1 MINLTSFNFLEE
13 NEKYIFT
20 GQVTENKLTKF
31 QVFDKN
37 IESKVG
43 HIYRARLLNK
53 VNGLNGFFV
62 DLGDDKHGLLQVDEK
77 RFSSLKETE
86 ELLVQVTYDGNESKG
101 PKLTEK
107 YELKGKYFIL
117 TPFETAVRISKKIKD
132 REKALKIKNYFTS
145 NYKNTAFVIRTEAED
160 RSIEDLES
168 EFKKLFTIK
177 EKLEKEKNFSP
188 TPKLLYKNDYVLDSL
203 DVDKKFI
210 FITNSL
216 AYSNKY
222 QDNFF
227 DVETIYD
234 KEFSIQKNIEVF
246 MQIKDLFKKKLI
258 LDNGI
263 ELVFEKTEA
272 FNVID
277 INSKGFFNPGK
288 NLPKDANKNCAKE
301 IINQIHLRNICGI
314 ILIDFISYTNKKNE
328 DELLNYFYA
337 ESRKYNN
344 PINVI
349 GFTRLGILE
358 LTRNKAVNH
367 LSVENLDLSIFQN
380 YIWGV

>member
-1 MINLTSFNFLEE
+1 MINLTTFNFLEE
-13 NEKYIFT
+13 SEKYIFT

-37 IESKVG
+37 IKSKVG
-43 HIYRARLLNK
+43 NIYRARILNK
-53 VNGLNGFFV
+53 VNGLDGFFV
-62 DLGDDKHGLLQVDEK
+62 DIGEGKHGLLQVDEK
-77 RFSSLKETE
+77 RFSSLKETDE
-86 ELLVQVTYDGNESKG
+86 ILVQVTYDGNEKKG

-117 TPFETAVRISKKIKD
+117 TPFETGVSISKKIKD
-132 REKALKIKNYFTS
+132 REKALKIKNYFTR
-145 NYKNTAFVIRTEAED
+145 NYKNTTFIIRTAAEE
-160 RSIEDLES
+160 RSIEDLEL
-168 EFKKLFTIK
+168 EFKKLFVIK

-188 TPKLLYKNDYVLDSL
+188 TPKLLYKNDYVLDSI
-203 DVDKKFI
+203 DSDKKFI

-216 AYSNKY
+216 IYSNKY
-222 QDNFF
+222 QDKFF

-234 KEFSIQKNIEVF
+234 REFSIQKNIDVF
-246 MQIKDLFKKKLI
+246 MQIENLFKKRLV

-288 NLPKDANKNCAKE
+288 NLTKDANKNCAIE

-314 ILIDFISYTNKKNE
+314 ILIDFISYSNKKNE
-328 DELLNYFYA
+328 DELLNYFYV

-367 LSVENLDLSIFQN
+367 LSIENLDLSIFQN
-380 YIWGV
+380 YI